1 MMAFGAKPGAKEEEI
16 AKTWLT
22 NRYHAPSDDL
32 NQPVDL
38 KAAGQYNRL
47 MMTLA
52 EAVANT
58 RRGRSG
64 RRIASSAGSR
74 SDGGVG
80 FQAPEPSVAIPISDV
95 ELRAGATI
103 DSHRSNR
110 IVPGWQSRMS
120 FEGKTADLLWIG

>member
-1 MMAFGAKPGAKEEEI
+1 MMAFGAKPGSQEEQI

-52 EAVANT
+52 EAVANNPARPT
-58 RRGRSG
+58 WKADSFFRRLAQSW
-64 RRIASSAGSR
+64 SR
-74 SDGGVG
+74 TPPCP
-80 FQAPEPSVAIPISDV
+80 APLSYLPLTDPNPPR
-95 ELRAGATI
+95 L
-103 DSHRSNR
+103 
-110 IVPGWQSRMS
+110 
-120 FEGKTADLLWIG
+120 

>member
-1 MMAFGAKPGAKEEEI
+1 MQDDPQPQRNVFIRSDQYSFIRKGVPSLMMVFGAKPGSKEEQI

-52 EAVANT
+52 ETVANSPARPKWKADSFF
-58 RRGRSG
+58 RRF
-64 RRIASSAGSR
+64 A
-74 SDGGVG
+74 
-80 FQAPEPSVAIPISDV
+80 Q
-95 ELRAGATI
+95 
-103 DSHRSNR
+103 
-110 IVPGWQSRMS
+110 
-120 FEGKTADLLWIG
+120 